1 MSLALRK
8 IKMRLKDGEHSGH
21 LLLRLFLRA
30 YGQAELGLR
39 GDEYT
44 RKELVAKFTDW
55 GYSYKTSDFTPA
67 KKATLYLGV
76 VPRTESSTNL
86 ASLLLTLFPAFD
98 VESLYLN

>member
-1 MSLALRK
+1 MSLALCK

-30 YGQAELGLR
+30 YGQAELGLQ

-44 RKELVAKFTDW
+44 RKELVAKFADW

-67 KKATLYLGV
+67 KKAPLYLGV
-76 VPRTESSTNL
+76 VPRTERSSHL
-86 ASLLLTLFPAFD
+86 ASLLLSLFPDFD
-98 VESLYLN
+98 VESLYFN